1 MGTTPRRV
9 KFVDMVDLSGRSDE
23 ELMARVTARD
33 SAAFE
38 HLYDRHAPAVLG
50 IVARIVGER
59 AEAEE
64 ILQETF
70 WRVWNQAATF
80 DADKGQFRAWLFSIA
95 RRLALDLLRRRSVRP
110 QTARDENEERR
121 FEQAPAP
128 DASVPDAAEQAM
140 AAAGVHRALERLSA
154 EQYQVLTLAYF
165 RGLTR
170 QEIAQETGLPLGTV
184 HTRARLG
191 LQNLRAILREI
202 GGS

>member
-1 MGTTPRRV
+1 MTPRRG
-9 KFVDMVDLSGRSDE
+9 KFLDMVDLSGVSDE

-50 IVARIVGER
+50 IVARIVGDQ

-80 DADKGQFRAWLFSIA
+80 DIEKGQFRAWLFSIA
-95 RRLALDLLRRRSVRP
+95 RRLALDLLRRRTVRP
-110 QTARDENEERR
+110 QTARDEAEERR

-128 DASVPDAAEQAM
+128 NDNVPEAAEQAM
-140 AAAGVHRALERLSA
+140 AAAGVRHALEQLSA

-170 QEIAQETGLPLGTV
+170 QEIARETGLPLGTV

-202 GGS
+202 DGL

>member
-1 MGTTPRRV
+1 
-9 KFVDMVDLSGRSDE
+9 MVDLSGMSDE

-50 IVARIVGER
+50 IVARIVGDR

-80 DADKGQFRAWLFSIA
+80 DVEKGQFRAWLFSIA
-95 RRLALDLLRRRSVRP
+95 RRQALDLLRRRNVRP
-110 QTARDENEERR
+110 QAARDENEERQ
-121 FEQAPAP
+121 FEQAAAP
-128 DASVPDAAEQAM
+128 DNVGEAAEQAI
-140 AAAGVHRALERLSA
+140 AT
-154 EQYQVLTLAYF
+154 EQMRGAMTHLPQEQLQVLELAYF
-165 RGLTR
+165 GGLTR
-170 QEIAQETGLPLGTV
+170 QEIARTTGLPLGTV

-191 LQNLRAILREI
+191 LQHLRSLLGAGKNDE
-202 GGS
+202 